1 MDRSELNRR
10 RLLTALGAGVTASLI
25 GCVSNTALD
34 EPEPDTA
41 TNPTVNTPEPEQI
54 ENNKT
59 VTIGTSS
66 DLNKSDL
73 NESEVGYHSQSVRVK
88 NLGSSERN
96 ISLTLSN
103 ITSEKPVFD
112 QTYTF
117 APNATLKITIY
128 KPGNY
133 SGVVRTNGNRD
144 TFDLPPFDCNEV
156 GVGIEVAEN
165 GNIDSGISS
174 TLLGCPS
181 LSETYE
187 TTTDQQ

>member
-10 RLLTALGAGVTASLI
+10 RLLTALGAGVTASLT

-34 EPEPDTA
+34 ELEPDTT

-66 DLNKSDL
+66 DLNKPDL

-112 QTYTF
+112 QE
-117 APNATLKITIY
+117 
-128 KPGNY
+128 
-133 SGVVRTNGNRD
+133 GVIER
-144 TFDLPPFDCNEV
+144 LPHQRA
-156 GVGIEVAEN
+156 G
-165 GNIDSGISS
+165 
-174 TLLGCPS
+174 
-181 LSETYE
+181 
-187 TTTDQQ
+187 